1 MNLCTELLCKYMNK
15 KVQDRKIHTQLLK
28 TTSIFAF
35 CCLCISN
42 VSASDENVL
51 TPNKES
57 ITLQQIKT
65 AKVTMS
71 ISNKPLKEIL
81 IALCKEANVKYTI
94 KSGVT
99 INDKIN
105 YSLVVSNV
113 SVHDALNRLLAN
125 SPYDYT
131 IVNEII
137 TIINRAQQQKKVE
150 TITVSGRVID
160 RNTKE
165 PIVGATVITMGS
177 GEGAITDDNGKFTY
191 ATKSNAKAEVSFI
204 GYKAQIVPITNNMVI
219 VMDIEAIGVDDVVVT
234 GLLPRKQSG
243 FAGTATKITKK
254 DLQRVSTG
262 NIFTTIAALDAGF
275 KINENN
281 EMGSSPNQLPDFTIR
296 GKGSFQNGSTA
307 PIFIVDGFEVS
318 QQKVFDMDMNR
329 IESITL
335 LKDASAT
342 ILYGSRASNGVIA
355 IETVAPAMGKLTITY
370 DFRPTIGV
378 TDLSAYDLMNAS
390 EKLEYERLAGL
401 FFDEK
406 LNLAENQK
414 LEAKYYEKYKNVA
427 RGVDTYW
434 LKQPIRNAFS
444 HAHSLN
450 VSGGDNAVRYSIDAA
465 YNQDLGVMKGSGRD
479 RLSLGFNLTYR
490 IKNKIT
496 FRNYA
501 SYGNVK
507 SYESPYGAF
516 STYADLNPYELMRDS
531 NGELLTHLSDETV
544 NPLCDAGLSNKDTKK
559 IEDFTEQFAIDWN
572 IIENLRFRG
581 QFNITKVN
589 NKDEVYRSPY
599 SSEYMGYDGNSTDF
613 IPIAE
618 RGSLKSGLGESV
630 NLSTNFTLNY
640 NLMLKKHILYT
651 GGGVEMRTS
660 RSQLSSTTVTG
671 FADDKY
677 SDASFAIQYEKNSKA
692 IGTEQNSR
700 DIGFF
705 GNINYIFD
713 NRLFADFSFRFDGS
727 SRFGSDKRFAPFWS
741 IGAGW
746 NLHNEKFMKGENHVI
761 NNFTL
766 RASYGVTGNQ
776 EFSTYQAR
784 TMYQFKT
791 DVLYYNSISAILMGY
806 GNPNLK
812 WQEQFQ
818 TNIGLDL
825 SFFDNRLRANFNYY
839 HKRTEG
845 MLAEVTVAPSLGIS
859 KNSFTSNLGEIIN
872 RGYEINLNAV
882 VMRKR
887 ESDLEWGI
895 SFQGSNNK
903 NTLRKISN
911 ELKGINETNNS
922 TMDKPLSVYEEG
934 ESMSALKAVRSL
946 GIDPATGK
954 ELYLTKNGKRSF
966 TWDAADKVICGDTE
980 PVFFGN
986 IGTNL
991 YYKGFNLNIGMS
1003 YRLGADA
1010 YNETLSSRVEGANPK
1025 YNADRRVLRD
1035 RWKNVG
1041 DHAMYRNITDYSQTF
1056 VSTRF
1061 VQKENLLSMGNLSLT
1076 YDFSRE
1082 LLKKIKFNTLR
1093 VGFYMND
1100 LFRISTI
1107 KQERGTSYPFE
1118 RSFVLNLNVSF

>member
-1 MNLCTELLCKYMNK
+1 MNK
-15 KVQDRKIHTQLLK
+15 KVQNSKIHTQLLK

-99 INDKIN
+99 INDN
-105 YSLVVSNV
+105 VSYSLAVSNV
-113 SVHDALNRLLAN
+113 SVQDALNRLLAN

-150 TITVSGRVID
+150 IITVSGRVID

-165 PIVGATVITMGS
+165 PIVGATVITVGS

-219 VMDIEAIGVDDVVVT
+219 VMDIEAIGVDDVIVT

-262 NIFTTIAALDAGF
+262 NIFTTIATLDAGF
-275 KINENN
+275 KINEDND
-281 EMGSSPNQLPDFTIR
+281 MGSNPNQLPDFTIR

-307 PIFIVDGFEVS
+307 PIFILDGFEVT
-318 QQKVFDMDMNR
+318 QQKVFDMDINR

-342 ILYGSRASNGVIA
+342 ILYGSRASNGVIV
-355 IETVAPAMGKLTITY
+355 IETVAPAMGKLTVSY
-370 DFRPTIGV
+370 DFRPTIGI
-378 TDLSAYDLMNAS
+378 TDLSTYNLMNAS
-390 EKLEYERLAGL
+390 EKLEYERLA
-401 FFDEK
+401 
-406 LNLAENQK
+406 NLYHTKTGNVNDNEK
-414 LEAKYYEKYKNVA
+414 LEADYYNKLRNVA

-450 VSGGDNAVRYSIDAA
+450 ISGGDNAIRYAIDAA
-465 YNQDLGVMKGSGRD
+465 YNQALGVMKESGRD
-479 RLSLGFNLTYR
+479 RLSLGFNLIYR
-490 IKNKIT
+490 IKDKIT

-501 SYGNVK
+501 SFGNVK
-507 SYESPYGAF
+507 SYDSPYGLF
-516 STYADLNPYELMRDS
+516 SSYAELNPYEMIHDDQ
-531 NGELLTHLSDETV
+531 GEFLTHLSNGEV
-544 NPLCDAGLSNKDTKK
+544 NPLYDAQLPNRSVQKAQ
-559 IEDFTEQFAIDWN
+559 DFTEQFSIDWN
-572 IIENLRFRG
+572 IIKNLRFRG
-581 QFNITKVN
+581 QFNITKTD
-589 NKDEVYRSPY
+589 NKDETYRSPY
-599 SSEYMGYDGNSTDF
+599 SSEYVVKNDSDSDDSE
-613 IPIAE
+613 ISPIAH
-618 RGSLKSGLGESV
+618 RGYLRKGTGESLY
-630 NLSTNFTLNY
+630 LSTNFTLNY
-640 NLMLKKHILYT
+640 NLMVKKHILYV
-651 GGGVEMRTS
+651 GVGAEIITN
-660 RSQLSSTTVTG
+660 SSESYSNAVTG
-671 FADDKY
+671 FVDDKY
-677 SDASFAIQYEKNSKA
+677 SDPSFAIQYLKDSKA
-692 IGTEQNSR
+692 QSSEQNSR
-700 DIGFF
+700 SIGFF
-705 GNINYIFD
+705 GNLNYIFD
-713 NRLFADFSFRFDGS
+713 NRYFVDFSFRYDGS
-727 SRFGSDKRFAPFWS
+727 SRFGSEKRFAPFWS

-746 NLHNEKFMKGENHVI
+746 NLHNERFMKSHNDAI
-761 NNFTL
+761 NTLTL
-766 RASYGVTGNQ
+766 RGSYGVTGNQ
-776 EFSTYQAR
+776 EFSAYQAK

-791 DVLYYNSISAILMGY
+791 DVLYYNSVSAILMGY
-806 GNPNLK
+806 GNPDLK
-812 WQEQFQ
+812 WQEQYQ
-818 TNIGLDL
+818 TNIGIDM
-825 SFFDNRLRANFNYY
+825 SFLNNRLKANFNYY

-845 MLAEVTVAPSLGIS
+845 MLTDITVAPSLGI
-859 KNSFTSNLGEIIN
+859 KGNSFTSNLGQITN

-882 VMRKR
+882 IMRKPA
-887 ESDLEWGI
+887 SNFEWAV

-903 NTLRKISN
+903 NKLVKISN
-911 ELKGINETNNS
+911 QLKNINDKNNLIK
-922 TMDKPLSVYEEG
+922 DKPMSVYEEG
-934 ESMSALKAVRSL
+934 ESMSALKVVPSL
-946 GIDPATGK
+946 GIDPATGR
-954 ELYLTKNGKRSF
+954 ELYLTKDGKRSY
-966 TWDAADKVICGDTE
+966 TWNAADKVIFGDTE
-980 PVFFGN
+980 PIFFGN

-991 YYKGFNLNIGMS
+991 YYKGVNLNLSMS
-1003 YRLGADA
+1003 YRLGADV
-1010 YNETLSSRVEGANPK
+1010 YNSTLAERVEGADPRN
-1025 YNADRRVLRD
+1025 NADRRVLND
-1035 RWKNVG
+1035 RWKEPG
-1041 DHAMYRNITDYSQTF
+1041 DKSFYRNISDYMDTDATS
-1056 VSTRF
+1056 RF
-1061 VQKENLLSMGNLSLT
+1061 VQKENYVNMGSISLS
-1076 YDFSRE
+1076 YDFDRKMLE
-1082 LLKKIKFNTLR
+1082 KIKFNTLR

-1118 RSFVLNLNVSF
+1118 RSFVFSLNLSF